1 MRRGAIAIRR
11 YWVAVFLV
19 LGTMARG
26 QKPVP
31 SPTSLGEIAK
41 QAQALERAYGTGERS
56 KLVQIAESLSGRA
69 SKFLVTLEG
78 RLKEQT
84 LRNLA
89 RAIRQES
96 ARVPRDSVLAYS
108 SLIDDRVLRPIAVR
122 RGGPAALR
130 LCRTGREEGL
140 PLLRRINAI
149 YEDAPWS
156 LGNLGLALRF
166 LGRYEEALACYQ
178 RLLRETGPKAWVLND
193 MGLCLQ
199 ATGRYGEAMTAYR
212 RGIQDSSAPR
222 SRDTCRSNLAI
233 LLLRRNEVGDRR
245 EARALLRLAT
255 RRDPTRTR
263 ARYWLLRSAGKPRG
277 AGR

>member
-1 MRRGAIAIRR
+1 MRRGAIAIRSCC
-11 YWVAVFLV
+11 VAVFIV

-31 SPTSLGEIAK
+31 PPASLGEIAK
-41 QAQALERAYGTGERS
+41 QAEALERAYGVGERS
-56 KLVQIAESLSGRA
+56 ELVKAAESLSRRS
-69 SKFLVTLEG
+69 SKFLATLEG
-78 RLKEQT
+78 RLEEQA
-84 LRNLA
+84 LRTLA
-89 RAIRQES
+89 RAIRLES
-96 ARVPRDSVLAYS
+96 ARIPRDSVLAYRS
-108 SLIDDRVLRPIAVR
+108 TIDDRVLRPIAVR
-122 RGGPAALR
+122 RGGPLALR
-130 LCRTGREEGL
+130 LCRSGREEGL
-140 PLLRRINAI
+140 PLLQRIHGI
-149 YEDAPWS
+149 YADAPWS

-166 LGRYEEALACYQ
+166 LGRYEEALSCYQ
-178 RLLRETGPKAWVLND
+178 RLLTETGPKAWVLND

-199 ATGRYGEAMTAYR
+199 AARRHGEAMAAYR
-212 RGIQDSSAPR
+212 RGMEDGSDPR

-245 EARALLRLAT
+245 EAHALLRLAT